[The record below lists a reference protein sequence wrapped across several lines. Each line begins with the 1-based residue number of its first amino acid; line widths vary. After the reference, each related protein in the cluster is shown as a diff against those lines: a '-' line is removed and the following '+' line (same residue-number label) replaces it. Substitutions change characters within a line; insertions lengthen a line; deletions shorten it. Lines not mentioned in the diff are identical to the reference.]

1 MFSVKHLD
9 QCFCLELV
17 GFWKTQSFAKLGVM
31 VIMDAY
37 NVRFELNKCQRLRG
51 ILSDALR
58 IIIRFIEFAVAC
70 NLV

>member
-1 MFSVKHLD
+1 MKHLD

-31 VIMDAY
+31 VIMDDY
-37 NVRFELNKCQRLRG
+37 SVRFELNKCQGLRG
-51 ILSDALR
+51 ILSDALS
-58 IIIRFIEFAVAC
+58 IMIRLIEFAASC